1 MSSFPSPAGFK
12 LKENKFNIANTSILS
27 TTVCFASTIDA
38 QSEFG
43 QPQKTFKD
51 VYIFRWVVT
60 VPERVLDKLSKS
72 NPLWSATVESS
83 SSFSIESS
91 SPATQEQLASIP
103 PHIELEDEEATGCLL
118 KVKKSVEWR
127 IKFDS
132 LANTFFQIL
141 YSPSPHCLALM
152 PLSNWWP
159 CFAAMAPALAADRAT
174 KESKILFVL
183 LADGKLHGMT

>member
-1 MSSFPSPAGFK
+1 M
-12 LKENKFNIANTSILS
+12 
-27 TTVCFASTIDA
+27 
-38 QSEFG
+38 
-43 QPQKTFKD
+43 
-51 VYIFRWVVT
+51 VT

-72 NPLWSATVESS
+72 NLLWSATVESS

-118 KVKKSVEWR
+118 KVKYFFCQV
-127 IKFDS
+127 
-132 LANTFFQIL
+132 ANKVRLTCKYFFQIL
-141 YSPSPHCLALM
+141 DSPSPHCLALV

-159 CFAAMAPALAADRAT
+159 CLAAMAPALTAECAT